1 MDLVASIYRRLQ
13 RGGYTGTPLH
23 SLYRDD
29 VQDFAQAELLMD
41 LRCVTSFCPPSTRYR
56 CMSQCPIDYLT
67 TYFAASEMLIMCL
80 LQGGG

>member
-23 SLYRDD
+23 SVYRDE

-41 LRCVTSFCPPSTRYR
+41 LRCADVTSQRSCAYDCCPCR
-56 CMSQCPIDYLT
+56 
-67 TYFAASEMLIMCL
+67 TYFSRVLGRFSPAH
-80 LQGGG
+80 

>member
-23 SLYRDD
+23 SLYRDE

-41 LRCVTSFCPPSTRYR
+41 LRCTRATCGHGMSIASVCPN
-56 CMSQCPIDYLT
+56 
-67 TYFAASEMLIMCL
+67 IMCIC
-80 LQGGG
+80 